1 MFIHTCY
8 NYSMNETVLKQM
20 VHELLE
26 PLFDGLVDL
35 CMRVYG
41 PMVKSFPDD
50 MPLEV
55 QQEIIEQVLSEQNS
69 LILAN
74 LKNAI
79 PEDLEAK
86 LKEAI
91 SGRK

>member
-20 VHELLE
+20 ARELLE
-26 PLFDGLVDL
+26 PLLDGLVDL
-35 CMRVYG
+35 CMLIYG
-41 PMVKSFPDD
+41 PLVKSFPDD

-55 QQEIIEQVLSEQNS
+55 QQEIIKQVLSEQNS
-69 LILAN
+69 SILAN

-86 LKEAI
+86 LKEAMN
-91 SGRK
+91 GRK

>member
-20 VHELLE
+20 VRELLE
-26 PLFDGLVDL
+26 PLFDGLIDL
-35 CMRVYG
+35 CMRIYG
-41 PMVKSFPDD
+41 PMLKSFPDD

-55 QQEIIEQVLSEQNS
+55 QQEIIEQVVSEQNS

-74 LKNAI
+74 LKNAV

-86 LKEAI
+86 LKEVMND
-91 SGRK
+91 RK

>member
-20 VHELLE
+20 VRKLLE

-50 MPLEV
+50 MPSEV
-55 QQEIIEQVLSEQNS
+55 QQEIIEQVISEQNAS
-69 LILAN
+69 ILAN
-74 LKNAI
+74 LKNAV

-86 LKEAI
+86 LKEAMND
-91 SGRK
+91 RK

>member
-20 VHELLE
+20 VRELLE

-41 PMVKSFPDD
+41 PMVKSFPDN
-50 MPLEV
+50 MPSEV
-55 QQEIIEQVLSEQNS
+55 QQEIIEQIISEQNS
-69 LILAN
+69 SILAN
-74 LKNAI
+74 LKNAV

-91 SGRK
+91 NDRK

>member
-1 MFIHTCY
+1 MFIHICY

-20 VHELLE
+20 VRELLE
-26 PLFDGLVDL
+26 PLLDGLVDL
-35 CMRVYG
+35 CMLIYG
-41 PMVKSFPDD
+41 PLVKSFPDD

-55 QQEIIEQVLSEQNS
+55 QQEIIKQVLSEQNS
-69 LILAN
+69 SILAN

-86 LKEAI
+86 LKEVMN
-91 SGRK
+91 GRK

>member
-20 VHELLE
+20 VRELLE

-50 MPLEV
+50 MPSEV
-55 QQEIIEQVLSEQNS
+55 QQEIIKQVLSEQNS
-69 LILAN
+69 SILAN

-86 LKEAI
+86 LKEAMND
-91 SGRK
+91 RK

>member
-35 CMRVYG
+35 CMRIYG
-41 PMVKSFPDD
+41 PMVKSFPGD

-55 QQEIIEQVLSEQNS
+55 QQEIIKQVISEQSS

-74 LKNAI
+74 LKNAV

-91 SGRK
+91 NDRK

>member
-20 VHELLE
+20 VRELLE

-50 MPLEV
+50 MSSEV
-55 QQEIIEQVLSEQNS
+55 QQEIIEQIVSEQNS
-69 LILAN
+69 SILAN

-86 LKEAI
+86 LKEAMN
-91 SGRK
+91 GRK

>member
-35 CMRVYG
+35 CMRIYG

-50 MPLEV
+50 MSLEV
-55 QQEIIEQVLSEQNS
+55 QQEIIKHVISDQNS

-74 LKNAI
+74 LKNAV

-86 LKEAI
+86 LKEVMND
-91 SGRK
+91 RK

>member
-26 PLFDGLVDL
+26 PLFDELVDL
-35 CMRVYG
+35 STRIYVS
-41 PMVKSFPDD
+41 MVKSFPDD

-55 QQEIIEQVLSEQNS
+55 QQEIIEQVISEQNS

-74 LKNAI
+74 LKNAV

>member
-1 MFIHTCY
+1 
-8 NYSMNETVLKQM
+8 M

-41 PMVKSFPDD
+41 PMVKSFPGD
-50 MPLEV
+50 MSLEV
-55 QQEIIEQVLSEQNS
+55 QQEIIKQVISEQNS

-74 LKNAI
+74 LKNAV

-86 LKEAI
+86 LKEVMND
-91 SGRK
+91 RK

>member
-1 MFIHTCY
+1 MFIHICY

-20 VHELLE
+20 VRELLE
-26 PLFDGLVDL
+26 PLLDGLVDL
-35 CMRVYG
+35 CMLIYG
-41 PMVKSFPDD
+41 PLVKSFPDD

-55 QQEIIEQVLSEQNS
+55 QQEIIKQILSEQNS
-69 LILAN
+69 SILAN

-86 LKEAI
+86 LKEAMN
-91 SGRK
+91 GRK

>member
-1 MFIHTCY
+1 
-8 NYSMNETVLKQM
+8 M

-26 PLFDGLVDL
+26 PLFNGLVDL

-55 QQEIIEQVLSEQNS
+55 QQEIIEQVISEQNS

-74 LKNAI
+74 LKNAV

>member
-74 LKNAI
+74 LKNAV

>member
-8 NYSMNETVLKQM
+8 NYSMNEIVLKQM
-20 VHELLE
+20 VRELLE
-26 PLFDGLVDL
+26 PLLDGLVDL
-35 CMRVYG
+35 CMRIYG

-50 MPLEV
+50 TPLEV
-55 QQEIIEQVLSEQNS
+55 QQEIIKQVISEQNS

-74 LKNAI
+74 LKNAV

-91 SGRK
+91 NGRK

>member
-20 VHELLE
+20 VHEMLE
-26 PLFDGLVDL
+26 PVFDGLVDL
-35 CMRVYG
+35 FMRVYG

-50 MPLEV
+50 MSLEG
-55 QQEIIEQVLSEQNS
+55 QQEIIKDVMSDQNS

-74 LKNAI
+74 LKNAV

-86 LKEAI
+86 LKEAMN
-91 SGRK
+91 GRK

>member
-35 CMRVYG
+35 CMRIYG

-50 MPLEV
+50 MSLEV
-55 QQEIIEQVLSEQNS
+55 QQEIIKHVISDQNS

-74 LKNAI
+74 LKNAV

-86 LKEAI
+86 LKEAMN
-91 SGRK
+91 GRK

>member
-20 VHELLE
+20 VRELLE
-26 PLFDGLVDL
+26 PLLDGLVDV
-35 CMRVYG
+35 CMHVYG

-50 MPLEV
+50 MPLET
-55 QQEIIEQVLSEQNS
+55 QQEIIKQVLSAQNAS
-69 LILAN
+69 LLAN
-74 LKNAI
+74 LKNSV

-91 SGRK
+91 NGRK

>member
-20 VHELLE
+20 VRELLE
-26 PLFDGLVDL
+26 PLLDGLVDL
-35 CMRVYG
+35 CMLIYG
-41 PMVKSFPDD
+41 PLVKSFPDD

-55 QQEIIEQVLSEQNS
+55 QQEIIKQILSEQNS
-69 LILAN
+69 SILAN

-86 LKEAI
+86 LKEAMN
-91 SGRK
+91 GRK

>member
-55 QQEIIEQVLSEQNS
+55 QQEIINQVLSEQNS

-74 LKNAI
+74 LKNAV

>member
-35 CMRVYG
+35 CMRIYG

-50 MPLEV
+50 MSLEV
-55 QQEIIEQVLSEQNS
+55 QQEIIKHVISDQNS

-74 LKNAI
+74 LKDAV

-86 LKEAI
+86 LKEVMND
-91 SGRK
+91 RK

>member
-8 NYSMNETVLKQM
+8 NYNMNETVLKQM

-26 PLFDGLVDL
+26 PLLDGLVDL
-35 CMRVYG
+35 CMRIYG

-50 MPLEV
+50 LPLEV
-55 QQEIIEQVLSEQNS
+55 QQEIIKQVISEQNS

-74 LKNAI
+74 LKNAV

-86 LKEAI
+86 LKEAMN
-91 SGRK
+91 GKK

>member
-1 MFIHTCY
+1 MFIHICY
-8 NYSMNETVLKQM
+8 NYSMNETDLKQM
-20 VHELLE
+20 VRELLE

-55 QQEIIEQVLSEQNS
+55 QQEIIKQVLSEQNS
-69 LILAN
+69 SILAN

-86 LKEAI
+86 LKEVMND
-91 SGRK
+91 RK